1 MEWGPIN
8 RLIEHEG
15 RVSEFQ
21 LASIDREGAKYRNIQ
36 RLALPH
42 GYLMSSDCLPRT
54 WEWDN
59 LDKEQ

>member
-21 LASIDREGAKYRNIQ
+21 LASRDRGGGQNTEIF
-36 RLALPH
+36 
-42 GYLMSSDCLPRT
+42 
-54 WEWDN
+54 
-59 LDKEQ
+59 

>member
-15 RVSEFQ
+15 GVSEFQ
-21 LASIDREGAKYRNIQ
+21 LASRDREQGAKYRNIQ

-42 GYLMSSDCLPRT
+42 GYLMSSDCFPRT
-54 WEWDN
+54 
-59 LDKEQ
+59 

>member
-21 LASIDREGAKYRNIQ
+21 LASRDRGGQNTEIFKDWPCHMVI
-36 RLALPH
+36 
-42 GYLMSSDCLPRT
+42 
-54 WEWDN
+54 
-59 LDKEQ
+59 